1 MSAGWP
7 FSTGLSG
14 RPVSS
19 TRIWVLWN
27 QHCAFPATF
36 FATTALLWKKRQNS
50 FKMIQANPGNP
61 SWYWS
66 EVMVHKERERAQ
78 AWWEENGT
86 KLEVDDWFMANI
98 ASISCWNNVEICWNT
113 KRGPHHQSHQML
125 RDGAQELARL
135 GAGAD
140 WQMWNSMVVAWK
152 SFDVVWWNWWTVP
165 LKIHEV
171 WVLMIFD
178 EIWCDG

>member
-1 MSAGWP
+1 MDQSEVSGGWTSIYQLFWCILVFTEGTKVSKAIILFAFLGPCKYAVRWRKKQMLAAWQLQVTSSMSAGWP

-66 EVMVHKERERAQ
+66 EVMVHKERER
-78 AWWEENGT
+78 ERRHDGKKME
-86 KLEVDDWFMANI
+86 
-98 ASISCWNNVEICWNT
+98 
-113 KRGPHHQSHQML
+113 QS
-125 RDGAQELARL
+125 
-135 GAGAD
+135 
-140 WQMWNSMVVAWK
+140 WK
-152 SFDVVWWNWWTVP
+152 
-165 LKIHEV
+165 
-171 WVLMIFD
+171 
-178 EIWCDG
+178 

>member
-1 MSAGWP
+1 MNIYLPAVLVHFGVHRGYEGFESNHTVCIPWPLQICCQMKEEQMLAAWQLQVTSSMSAGWP

-27 QHCAFPATF
+27 KHCAFPATF

-66 EVMVHKERERAQ
+66 EVMVHKERER
-78 AWWEENGT
+78 ERRHDGKKME
-86 KLEVDDWFMANI
+86 
-98 ASISCWNNVEICWNT
+98 
-113 KRGPHHQSHQML
+113 QS
-125 RDGAQELARL
+125 
-135 GAGAD
+135 
-140 WQMWNSMVVAWK
+140 WK
-152 SFDVVWWNWWTVP
+152 
-165 LKIHEV
+165 
-171 WVLMIFD
+171 
-178 EIWCDG
+178 